1 MLYFEQMNLQHE
13 DVGYVHDDG
22 SYGPNKR
29 IMEMHRWD
37 CVFENDE
44 DVDFHADSYA
54 GWWYCCIPVKKID
67 RSHLPVPLFIR
78 GDDVE
83 FSVAIFDL
91 ERYLHLAQG
100 LCEQVQCQSGIVHGT
115 PE

>member
-1 MLYFEQMNLQHE
+1 MDDDVMVLPESFIRTYSLLALVKPQYSERYVSGAMLYFEQMNLQHE

-44 DVDFHADSYA
+44 DVDFHADS
-54 GWWYCCIPVKKID
+54 
-67 RSHLPVPLFIR
+67 
-78 GDDVE
+78 
-83 FSVAIFDL
+83 
-91 ERYLHLAQG
+91 
-100 LCEQVQCQSGIVHGT
+100 
-115 PE
+115 